1 MSNFTIWLQQGIHH
15 ILAYDAA
22 DHILYIVALTLG
34 YTYKQWRAVLLLATA
49 FTIGHSITLLLT
61 ALNFIPSYSVWVEFF
76 IPLTIAATAV
86 YKAFTQY
93 KKNKI
98 NIAKLPYILA
108 LLFGLVHGMA
118 YGAISVGSLYSGAEA
133 VYMVLAFN
141 LGVELGQVV
150 VIIAT
155 LLLTF
160 LLTMFTKLKP
170 IYWQLTVYILIT
182 LYALYLAI
190 LHLP

>member
-93 KKNKI
+93 KKTKI